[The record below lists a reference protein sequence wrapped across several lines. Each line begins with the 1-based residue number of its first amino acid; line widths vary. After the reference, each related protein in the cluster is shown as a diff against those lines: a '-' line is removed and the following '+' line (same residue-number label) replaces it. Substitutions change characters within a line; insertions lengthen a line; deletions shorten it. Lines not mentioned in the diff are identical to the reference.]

1 MDKLFAVRVLVHYYD
16 KPKVDHEAVRRLL
29 SAAGVESLNLRCTD
43 GATIKL
49 SDHINASQN
58 GRKSVSEV
66 LGSSDDSLV
75 EVASVFMLAEARA
88 ASDSLCTS
96 PGELEVTCSALERLL
111 DFLYRTSTSYPAL
124 DVRHSGRTKIG
135 PGGYRRTLYRFPR
148 PATSDASQVSIL
160 KAVNAVLRL
169 CDVATHCLA
178 VVSRQSLTS
187 KASCEIAVNLSTRL
201 LALASSLCNYQRT
214 DSKPSLSFSSSNSL
228 RTALVSGAM
237 HLGAI
242 SVEHVTIDAMGWVQV
257 ANRILLNNGRT
268 SITPRVSILSALF
281 GGMLG
286 SGKGYQQGERD
297 VRSTEGALCML
308 STLHLVLRLDMTR
321 DVEDH
326 LSSSNSGTVNMNVV
340 TAPVRQ
346 EQPSNTSSSQG
357 SLSQAA
363 RSFLGERV
371 IAAEEDGDEGRIA
384 SGTVYHACEEY
395 AERTGETEGIIGLLV
410 RLFEA
415 AGRRFCQ
422 ESADE
427 SVVSI
432 SEGTLPCPPDESDDC
447 SEDPPLRQDL
457 SLLPNDQFDVRF
469 RDLFGYGVPGGSP
482 SEVCLEQNERI
493 EMHKEIGA
501 LVLDILVK
509 WLQKVS
515 SLRRYKDIDI
525 VNIARRV
532 CSSASMFLFNG
543 SSASY
548 DLRAAMVDFASYIGP
563 ELYSHIKRH
572 PTKVQEDVVQKLI
585 KKLLETCHRPNPILS
600 EIIRSC
606 RKEAVIQLLVLFQ
619 DRGRLTEAKTDRS
632 DENQG
637 LPPDG
642 ILSLILT
649 VVTAENALVF
659 LRKVIQFLKDLV
671 ETERLQGTS
680 VSHVAALL
688 LLLSFSASVSLGM
701 VNCLDTHR
709 VAIAALFHRD
719 ADLALEPLYP
729 EGFPENE
736 DILAPRIGI
745 CVSPER
751 RRTVRDIIEEARV
764 RVLIRKI
771 FAIFCPELA
780 RAIQVLS
787 SSSFLA
793 SRLDYVQ
800 EASPLRELK
809 SFYHLYWS
817 AMMVT
822 KVLFPLAAND
832 EKCLQI
838 FTNSQEDFIDM
849 EILSPFTIE
858 HASTLPN
865 VYRAMEKFMLDD
877 PSCTIAMLYPIEC
890 IIFYHC
896 SRREFHI
903 KESRLLLSS
912 LIQTCVDCI
921 ESTMYKDIPEN
932 YAYLLCSFQKSP
944 LADIRGAKQETNDRS
959 KIFARN
965 ANEVPVCAAIQ
976 LAMFY
981 VRSVGS
987 GNLPHVLASAFISAS
1002 EFIENIPHEV
1012 LEDLRHLIIPIA
1024 SHLIFVSHL
1033 SAELAF
1039 SMWLFIEAFLCRSFD
1054 LGPAGG
1060 NSHED
1065 LISFLTRTCGFAKL
1079 AEKDTKSPRVIRA
1092 FCMFARNTALVKEL
1106 EDVLQLVSFKN
1117 AIPESITNQELRQ
1130 WLHVSL
1136 PRVSLAKFLPSLL
1149 VPADE
1154 SAVAVSLH
1162 GESFAFLTAASEHSK
1177 FWRDAILKG
1186 LSTAHHVD
1194 PAFWER
1200 TIVRSVV
1207 ESATLNDGVLS
1218 MVEKVM
1224 GIDDSKDA
1232 SCILLELFKSNSKVF
1247 NDNNDV
1253 GIEGKCR
1260 MLNFAVRVT
1269 LCYGRVT
1276 ARGSSQISPPL
1287 LEPALFQFLLSALR
1301 QTSEHLLVSPKDGA
1315 SEHLVLFLC
1324 NLLAC
1329 VEEGLSA
1336 SPNEAETPSNSEP
1349 SSKEPSRAS
1358 NRPKQMGSSL
1368 LSEFRQSAPTGS
1380 NDSPDTDSHT
1390 LCTYTTTGNQF
1401 VEQHWYFC
1409 YSCGLSGSE
1418 GVCSTCA
1425 RICHRGCELT
1435 YSKFSRFFCDCGAGS
1450 DSRQE
1455 SAPHGV
1461 ASSEDGEESNAN
1473 GQDPGLNTEQ
1483 LSTGRLRKRKAC
1495 KCLKRDERSDARQDT
1510 AVQAARRNA
1519 SKMREERGVF
1529 VETQLEETLTSE
1541 LRSFCDGETS
1551 LRVTHRKR
1559 VEDAFRNT
1567 LKDSVNIFAGAALYL
1582 TRELEG
1588 SHVTRQS
1595 EGMWAPLSEVQPL
1608 YLRMTKAADYAKAVV
1623 QDHSVVSTKILCPNA
1638 LDVSKRKEHSRSSSY
1653 PRGSIIAYSCFDR
1666 VIAVAQKS
1674 NGIEFIDGSQ
1684 DIFSARGPSE
1694 KLNSRTFRK
1703 VSIPFDIVH
1712 IEFHP
1717 ANSNLLLVV
1726 GKDKVLILVRV
1737 GAIGSQTWN
1746 RMEVEVGLSEYHGY
1760 NGKNVLVEVSWI
1772 DEDAT
1777 LLLVTTTDFVKIFDV
1792 AVDTF
1797 CPCFFA
1803 RTPKHIGTIEAGYDE
1818 SKETTVEV
1826 RTSNSRIVAAIYAR
1840 DNTTNWKDHFLMF
1853 VLTSDAKLFVS
1864 RSKRHQVTPPEFE
1877 FCFEVHDEHDKH
1889 VSLNNMLYY
1898 AEESLFLVFFS
1909 SGNVLCV
1916 PFSVRTRNE
1925 QLEGMIRRP
1934 HLFRNAFESDCLIS
1948 VSTVSGP
1955 EKTFLYCEK
1964 QKAMGCSGLIVL
1976 GEGTL
1981 TTQSLSAPPSV
1992 SVLGCESY
2000 SASPFVGE
2008 PSSAG
2013 GLLLLDDG
2021 GVQRLD
2027 IVSGHVRTQVQQH
2040 TLASAAIER
2049 QRKWSLSVTNDQNAG
2064 TYNSSFV
2071 PPSVGFFEKCRP
2083 VSDTIRFQG
2092 TESDMNTTVDYDRMS
2107 VVLAGGGSECIVSPI
2122 ENQPFRF
2129 TAMIDNQSMVLV
2141 GARMRFGGTDRSRHR
2156 VPVEVKVFGRTV
2168 RWNARNGVKRW
2179 LDIPFS
2185 IQESIK
2191 SRQKVSFELL
2201 PRRMSRE
2208 GRVKIDGL
2216 CAIDALELY
2225 AVSNIEFTE
2234 RKLLHEKA
2242 KSQIQNRRNETED
2255 EGSNGLRLVLGK
2267 ARDFYCSTKPTPSE
2281 SLNREQMAL
2290 LTVLNSIE
2298 RQGFLSSPKAGVL
2311 LFEVNNMW
2319 SQSSTQLRES
2329 DQVFVEY
2336 LIQPCITLCLPD
2348 LLKPRSSQ
2356 SRKANDQIRKV
2367 LSSGTRDVILHH
2379 IISCYEN
2386 GILPY
2391 FRNVEKCLFMVATM
2405 ARALFAAGTDLS
2417 EISLETWAGSYDE
2430 LMPSQQHSLILLKAY
2445 VNMGRAGRLLLR
2457 SLDRVAIDAVDV
2469 FMAMSIRQNI
2479 GQDQSIRNDASRVIV
2494 EMLCSFDQRLRLI
2507 TAQRLTELFDNL
2519 NAPTGELRNPFEAVL
2534 THSLCQALIH
2544 KKGKPRSMDIEAAR
2558 DNESICSDEAPRWA
2572 YRCDSC
2578 REVCDQEWWHC
2589 ADCEDFD
2596 LCTKCL
2602 RSSAPYFTET
2612 HKEDHVLLR
2621 GTVDQDVEGFSVCTN
2636 DRVVTSMI
2644 GKSAQEI
2651 LSTVITKILEQ
2662 VMAEESNTCHW
2673 RYLDAAEAISQLL
2686 GSRSPLALKSC
2697 RLKALFTSSF
2707 PSLLTRLAE
2716 GIGNDYQNAIVDNNG
2731 MLSVTPRCSDIF
2743 ILMLSIL
2750 LCASGSGMAA
2760 FLHKEGVPA
2769 VLLALLQKLHPKLQE
2784 LAFHISSSDAEPA
2797 KRHSHVDLMSS
2808 SAWNKAQS
2816 GLVYQVLSRRKSFRD
2831 ESISDVFLSGESFGS
2846 SNSTFLN
2853 IMIEATHVLE
2863 FSFRSASNYGILQQ
2877 MKSFPRKV
2885 LCDIINFCDSCQ
2897 GKHDPALLK
2906 ALSLSSEKL
2915 LCVLSMDNTDELNDV
2930 LDRYLYDEQCRRLY
2944 DCISKRQQLGCTMP
2958 YESALEIALILE
2970 NIRKAARRHPE
2981 TWRHFVITNSSIVDV
2996 LLNIAKQTTGKLQA
3010 NTLQLVAAGISL
3022 STEYATKVM
3031 NSASILNLEP
3041 YDTDSDQE
3049 LKLPYKI
3056 RTENVMDTKHTRE
3069 ALRSLLKAAEK
3080 NPQVSSSSFSG
3091 GNFDLLRYLLFEVLL
3106 KCYNRRARLAAADII
3121 TFVMARAAA
3130 NSAEYSDLIATLNAS
3145 LKEALGLMPYAGSL
3159 SDGVMT
3165 CLVLFVTWCQN
3176 KSFGSKSDGYLD
3188 SLASDFALLLI
3199 QNCKRLTSHPNA
3211 RLYGRLSS
3219 VLDMN
3224 GYFLEADPCLTCAAI
3239 TWESSEIRES
3249 RLETIKAET
3258 KYTDC
3263 SIMHRLLSPHEIS
3276 SISLKVIDP
3285 RRTRRAKKIDVYYS
3299 SRSVSDAAELKAQ
3312 SHPWKRLKSFD
3323 MSPSTTESVVDL
3335 IVPIQTANIKF
3346 EFSDFYDAVEVHQSS
3361 LSSESDQN
3369 DPVTPSGVNEI
3380 SRSTRAVE
3388 SLQCPRCSRPV
3399 TDRHGI
3405 CRNCHE
3411 NAYQCRQCR
3420 NINYEN
3426 LDGFLCNE
3434 CGYCKHGRF
3443 EFSVTGRPAYIT
3455 EPVLNEEDRKRASE
3469 VIEKETASVHRC
3481 MAQLS
3486 RIRSAIIRS
3495 LATGSPVDQSREKGR
3510 IPIASRFF
3518 LGDLIP
3524 PRAEMAMLEA
3534 LFDGQVSHDVEET
3547 VNSTQGGVSIT
3558 EDVIGDGNGS
3568 VEVHEREQSHQT
3580 GSNSA
3585 SPLNRVRRADT
3596 HQNPPPVEQT
3606 FLSKTTSALGTIYAK
3621 ECRAIYT
3628 GMSRGVRILTM
3639 TRSEL
3644 VRYANSIDENRLKH
3658 ANDMFQDS
3666 ADDPLRNNNM
3676 LRSEVRSSPRS
3687 EPCCYNCTQSFVA
3700 NSVKLLQAIL
3710 NDKAQD
3716 RHLPFS
3722 SQLVKHLLQVCSQC
3736 EKPEVRLAIHRL
3748 ITGLVRENTAAT
3760 KLVCEELARKI
3771 VFCIESWE
3779 TVDPHTVA
3787 RFDMAILESISSLD
3801 DSCWEERLRLVMT
3814 ILFKASRKALTCSS
3828 VAESII
3834 LPCLHAALRILR
3846 EDVGLCNYAND
3857 ESGSASVL
3865 DIGLSSD
3872 EPVLDIQ
3879 ITEGNI
3885 HALDSNRITSSVASH
3900 GDHSFTVGEN
3910 TVQSSTSQGRLQE
3923 RSIGD
3928 NEVTTSHVDS
3938 DSNQDDDI
3946 NSSQRGELPAAD
3958 TREENRDTLSHSTQD
3973 KSDESADI
3981 GNLSSNEG
3989 DPPMVENNAFM
4000 STRSP
4005 GYPEYTVPVSE
4016 VRRVLEDV
4024 HDRRLV
4030 TADLSDWL
4038 QGSCSQSIWTTRLM
4052 REKASIDAR
4061 DHGIPLGTGDER
4073 SLLKSC
4079 LRVWKAIVD
4088 AQVGSQTSLKVLSLE
4103 ENNWLVRLMLFT
4115 PCTAVRKEC
4124 CALLELL
4131 CNDEE
4136 TLRLQLL
4143 DVLTGRALNLGAMV
4157 EDMSEEFFDLLENM
4171 LVPETHRLYL
4181 ISKGFLPRLTS
4192 LIRSMAERLVVSEA
4206 KSDASM
4212 RLVSFMEGYSLKRLV
4227 SVLGLFIEVISSQKT
4242 TLREKLFGRNNN
4254 RIIFSLQRAYLCLRK
4269 LISMRTTLTEECG
4282 SRLCD
4287 ILLSK
4292 KFLFFGSSISAVVS
4306 TCVDELKAAKARN
4319 DAQGIAILLDELC
4332 LMLCP
4337 ERKEPTCM
4345 LSLNKA
4351 PTQEEFIRGNM
4362 ARNPYVSS
4370 SFDGPLMRDV
4380 KNKICRDLDLPGLLE
4395 DDFAME
4401 LLVAGNLVKL
4411 DLPIMGVYEHIWRG
4425 SAAAAM
4431 ASSIQPG
4438 QLPRTIGLRR
4448 ASHATSTGNVGGS
4461 SRTIANRAGILSFRR
4476 VVQDRNSGDLSLRS
4490 DESSEPPMVV
4500 VYRLSG
4506 LDGEATEP
4514 IVESLPSESRLDR
4527 DTEEQFRDTV
4537 ILGKVGGLDLL
4548 FELLSVVESWGD
4560 DAETA
4565 VRAPA
4570 LRLLLA
4576 SCEVA
4581 ENKATLAKSP
4591 KAVSTLLD
4599 CAASAFEHAQGSP
4612 AAVKSAESLLIAAE
4626 QILAQQRRDL
4636 EACTGHHQDSMHI
4649 EWNSPTELIS
4659 RVRVFLGRLS
4669 LATSLT
4675 AENSILHLLPFLV
4688 QGNSEAIDQVLRHMQ
4703 FDWDSV
4709 DCSDV
4714 EQKKARQLGTV
4725 LLSIPTDLRGNEFIA
4740 HAVRSGLGER
4750 AILYIVERFPIP
4762 RNENRSQ
4769 WQQSLEG
4776 RGPPLI
4782 LRLITGMSLFFGSS
4796 QGSLQSND
4804 VLRDCFH
4811 KQEKIIPVLCQVE
4824 MAVSENSVGSSAE
4837 ELLEALSRDTI
4848 LKLEIDKERE
4858 IIKSVRREAAR
4869 LSRMTILKET
4879 GLDFSLQKNN
4889 PEEETMAKKDEATS
4903 DSNTSLLKLMEEL
4916 PEENGPSCV
4925 VCGDGFQCRPEEA
4938 LALYVHCRKVSLEL
4952 LSTSDD
4958 DSRVLGTNERRTEAT
4973 PIEPRPDWDVWANG
4987 SSRSSSTT
4995 IPKGSSSSC
5004 FTTVT
5009 HMNAIH
5015 LTCHKEAARIDRSSR
5030 RDEWDGASLR
5040 NSQTRCNNMF
5050 PIRPP
5055 ASIKLETDGEL
5066 PSNIKAAKV
5075 SYSTAVEGYFKRL
5088 ASLGRV
5094 SIPQS
5099 KAVLYDLGRS
5109 LLRFADGRSTVFS
5122 EYSHGGGAHSNA
5134 SFIPHLVQLAIHMI
5148 EVAAPPFSTGY
5159 FTGNPTLQMMEQTL
5173 SKYVDEN
5180 EQGDLTYYV
5189 ALSLILYDPEQ
5200 WSRAQPKFLR
5210 RFMEEAPLPR
5220 PVLYRFVAF
5229 TDLVNRAMK
5238 KGMQVSRD
5246 QHWLEGLKRHIGL
5259 DESFAQSFGD
5269 IVNERWEGYIR
5280 GITDSAHLLEGLR
5293 RNIELGPGT
5302 RNAED
5307 FIQDIS
5313 KCINSEM
5320 PSK

>member
-43 GATIKL
+43 GTTTKL
-49 SDHINASQN
+49 SDHVNASHN
-58 GRKSVSEV
+58 TRKSVAEV
-66 LGSSDDSLV
+66 LGSSGASLV
-75 EVASVFMLAEARA
+75 QVASIFMLAEARA

-111 DFLYRTSTSYPAL
+111 DFLHRTSPSHPAL
-124 DVRHSGRTKIG
+124 DVRHSGRMKTG
-135 PGGYRRTLYRFPR
+135 PGGYRRTLYRLSR
-148 PATSDASQVSIL
+148 SAISDASQVSIL

-201 LALASSLCNYQRT
+201 LTLASSLYNIQRK
-214 DSKPSLSFSSSNSL
+214 DSKPSLSFFSSNSL

-242 SVEHVTIDAMGWVQV
+242 TVEHVTIDAMSWVQV
-257 ANRILLNNGRT
+257 ANRILVNNGRT
-268 SITPRVSILSALF
+268 TITPRVSILSALF
-281 GGMLG
+281 G
-286 SGKGYQQGERD
+286 E
-297 VRSTEGALCML
+297 
-308 STLHLVLRLDMTR
+308 LDMTR
-321 DVEDH
+321 ESQDQ
-326 LSSSNSGTVNMNVV
+326 LSSSNSGTVDINSASV
-340 TAPVRQ
+340 TGRQ
-346 EQPSNTSSSQG
+346 EQPSNVSSSQG

-371 IAAEEDGDEGRIA
+371 VAAEEDGDEGRIA
-384 SGTVYHACEEY
+384 AGTVYHACEEY

-415 AGRRFCQ
+415 AGRHFCQ

-457 SLLPNDQFDVRF
+457 PLLPSDQVDIRF
-469 RDLFGYGVPGGSP
+469 RDLFGYGMVSGSP

-501 LVLDILVK
+501 LALDTLAK
-509 WLQKVS
+509 WLQKVH
-515 SLRRYKDIDI
+515 SLRRYKDIDVI
-525 VNIARRV
+525 NVARLV

-563 ELYSHIKRH
+563 ELGSHIKRH
-572 PTKVQEDVVQKLI
+572 PIKIQEDLIQNLI
-585 KKLLETCHRPNPILS
+585 KKLLETCQRSNPILS
-600 EIIRSC
+600 GIIGSC
-606 RKEAVIQLLVLFQ
+606 QTEAVIQLLVLFQ
-619 DRGRLTEAKTDRS
+619 TRGNLIEVKTDRN
-632 DENQG
+632 DEGQG

-649 VVTAENALVF
+649 VVTAENALVL
-659 LRKVIQFLKDLV
+659 LRKVTEFLKELFESEKLRD
-671 ETERLQGTS
+671 TP
-680 VSHVAALL
+680 VSHVTALL
-688 LLLSFSASVSLGM
+688 LLLSFSTSVSLGI
-701 VNCLDTHR
+701 VDGLDIHR

-719 ADLALEPLYP
+719 TDQTLEPLYP
-729 EGFPENE
+729 EGLPENE
-736 DILAPRIGI
+736 DVSAPRIGMP
-745 CVSPER
+745 VSLER
-751 RRTVRDIIEEARV
+751 KRVVRDIIENGRV
-764 RVLIRKI
+764 RDLIRKT
-771 FAIFCPELA
+771 FALFCPELA

-793 SRLDYVQ
+793 SGVDYVQ
-800 EASPLRELK
+800 EASALKEVK
-809 SFYHLYWS
+809 SFFHLYWS

-822 KVLFPLAAND
+822 KVLHSVEVLEDNCSQTCA
-832 EKCLQI
+832 
-838 FTNSQEDFIDM
+838 TSQEEFTSM
-849 EILSPFTIE
+849 EVLSPFVIE
-858 HASTLPN
+858 QASRNPK
-865 VYRAMEKFMLDD
+865 VYSEMEKFLRDKQ
-877 PSCTIAMLYPIEC
+877 SSTIAMLYPIDC
-890 IIFYHC
+890 TVLYHC
-896 SRREFHI
+896 SQRESQT
-903 KESRLLLSS
+903 KDSKWLLSS
-912 LIQTCVDCI
+912 VIRTCVDCI
-921 ESTMYKDIPEN
+921 ENTTYKDVPEN
-932 YAYLLCSFQKSP
+932 YIHLLHSFQKSP
-944 LADIRGAKQETNDRS
+944 LEDIRGARQEANDRR

-965 ANEVPVCAAIQ
+965 AKEIPVCAAIQ

-981 VRSVGS
+981 VRSIGS
-987 GNLPHVLASAFISAS
+987 GNISHVLASAFVSAS
-1002 EFIENIPHEV
+1002 EFIEHIPREE
-1012 LEDLRHLIIPIA
+1012 LKEMRNLIIPVA
-1024 SHLIFVSHL
+1024 SHLIFVSQL

-1039 SMWLFIEAFLCRSFD
+1039 SMWLFIDTFLCKSFD
-1054 LGPAGG
+1054 LGPVEE
-1060 NSHED
+1060 NYHEG
-1065 LISFLTRTCGFAKL
+1065 LISFLARTCGFAKL
-1079 AEKDTKSPRVIRA
+1079 AEKDTSSPRVIRA
-1092 FCMFARNTALVKEL
+1092 LCLFARDTALVKGL
-1106 EDVLQLVSFKN
+1106 EDVLQLVSLQN
-1117 AIPESITNQELRQ
+1117 EIPEDIPNGDLRQ
-1130 WLHVSL
+1130 WLRVSL
-1136 PRVSLAKFLPSLL
+1136 PRVSLTNFLTSLL
-1149 VPADE
+1149 VPVDE

-1162 GESFAFLTAASEHSK
+1162 GESFAFLTTASEQSTL
-1177 FWRDAILKG
+1177 WRDAVLSG
-1186 LSTAHHVD
+1186 LGMAYRAD
-1194 PAFWER
+1194 PTFWER
-1200 TIVRSVV
+1200 TIIRSIV

-1232 SCILLELFKSNSKVF
+1232 SCILLDLFKANCKVF
-1247 NDNNDV
+1247 ESSCNV

-1269 LCYGRVT
+1269 LCYGRVA
-1276 ARGSSQISPPL
+1276 ARCSNQISPPL
-1287 LEPALFQFLLSALR
+1287 LEPALFQFLLSALK
-1301 QTSEHLLVSPKDGA
+1301 QTSEGLLVSPKDEA
-1315 SEHLVLFLC
+1315 SKHLVLFLC
-1324 NLLAC
+1324 DLLAC
-1329 VEEGLSA
+1329 IETGLSTCK
-1336 SPNEAETPSNSEP
+1336 NEAENVSDSKSLSKKTSHDSSEP
-1349 SSKEPSRAS
+1349 RQV
-1358 NRPKQMGSSL
+1358 NNSL
-1368 LSEFRQSAPTGS
+1368 LSELRQSAPRGS
-1380 NDSPDTDSHT
+1380 NDSVDVEAHP
-1390 LCTYTTTGNQF
+1390 LCTYTTTGSQF

-1409 YSCGLSGSE
+1409 YSCDLSGSE

-1425 RICHRGCELT
+1425 RICHRGCELA

-1455 SAPHGV
+1455 SVSHGV

-1473 GQDPGLNTEQ
+1473 AQDPNLNAQQ
-1483 LSTGRLRKRKAC
+1483 LSTGRLRKRKVC
-1495 KCLKRDERSDARQDT
+1495 NCLKRSDRSETKQDT
-1510 AVQAARRNA
+1510 GIQAVRGNA
-1519 SKMREERGVF
+1519 PRTQEEHEVF
-1529 VETQLEETLTSE
+1529 LGSQLEEKLTSE
-1541 LRSFCDGETS
+1541 LRSLSADKTS
-1551 LRVTHRKR
+1551 LRGQHRKR
-1559 VEDAFRNT
+1559 AEDAFRAT
-1567 LKDSVNIFAGAALYL
+1567 LKDSVSIFASTALFL

-1588 SHVTRQS
+1588 THVARQS
-1595 EGMWAPLSEVQPL
+1595 EGMWAPLSETQSA
-1608 YLRMTKAADYAKAVV
+1608 YLRMVKAADYSKEVF
-1623 QDHSVVSTKILCPNA
+1623 QDHSVVSTKILRPNS
-1638 LDVSKRKEHSRSSSY
+1638 LDVSKRTDLSRNSFY
-1653 PRGSIIAYSCFDR
+1653 PRGSVIAYSCFER
-1666 VIAVAQKS
+1666 IFAVAQKS
-1674 NGIEFIDGSQ
+1674 NCIEFIDASE

-1694 KLNSRTFRK
+1694 KIASRTFRK
-1703 VSIPFDIVH
+1703 VNVPFDINH

-1726 GKDKVLILVRV
+1726 GKEKVLILVRV
-1737 GAIGSQTWN
+1737 GGAGSHSWN
-1746 RMEVEVGLSEYHGY
+1746 RVEVEVGLSEYHGY
-1760 NGKNVLVEVSWI
+1760 NGENSLVEVSWI

-1777 LLLVTTTDFVKIFDV
+1777 LLLVVTTDFVKIFDV

-1803 RTPKHIGTIEAGYDE
+1803 RTPKHNGTSQAEHHGD
-1818 SKETTVEV
+1818 KETAVEAK
-1826 RTSNSRIVAAIYAR
+1826 TSKPKIVAAAFAR
-1840 DNTTNWKDHFLMF
+1840 DSMANWKDRFLVF
-1853 VLTSDAKLFVS
+1853 VLTSDAKLFVT
-1864 RSKRHQVTPPEFE
+1864 RSKRHQATPPEFD
-1877 FCFEVHDEHDKH
+1877 FCFEVRDDDGQH

-1898 AEESLFLVFFS
+1898 AEESLFLIFFS

-1925 QLEGMIRRP
+1925 QLEGMIRGP
-1934 HLFRNAFESDCLIS
+1934 HLFKKAFEADCLIGIS
-1948 VSTVSGP
+1948 PVKGH

-1964 QKAMGCSGLIVL
+1964 QKVMGCSGLLVL
-1976 GEGTL
+1976 GQGTL
-1981 TTQSLSAPPSV
+1981 TTQSLSAAPST
-1992 SVLGCESY
+1992 SVLGCHSY

-2008 PSSAG
+2008 SSRAG
-2013 GLLLLDDG
+2013 GFFLIDDG
-2021 GVQRLD
+2021 SVQRLD
-2027 IVSGHVRTQVQQH
+2027 ISFARVRSQIQQQ
-2040 TLASAAIER
+2040 TLLSAAIER
-2049 QRKWSLSVTNDQNAG
+2049 HRKWSLSVTNDQTAVL
-2064 TYNSSFV
+2064 YNSSIV
-2071 PPSVGFFEKCRP
+2071 PPAVGFFEKCRP
-2083 VSDTIRFQG
+2083 VSDTIRFEG
-2092 TESDMNTTVDYDRMS
+2092 TESDTKKSVDYDRMS
-2107 VVLAGGGSECIVSPI
+2107 VVLAGGGSECIVSPT

-2129 TAMIDNQSMVLV
+2129 TAIIDNQSLVLV

-2185 IQESIK
+2185 IPESIK
-2191 SRQKVSFELL
+2191 SPHKVSFELL

-2242 KSQIQNRRNETED
+2242 KSQSQNHRNEKED
-2255 EGSNGLRLVLGK
+2255 DGYNDLRFVIGNAKDLCC
-2267 ARDFYCSTKPTPSE
+2267 ATKPAPSE
-2281 SLNREQMAL
+2281 VLSRDQMAL
-2290 LTVLNSIE
+2290 VTVLNNVE
-2298 RQGFLSSPKAGVL
+2298 RQKFLSSPKAGAL

-2319 SQSSTQLRES
+2319 SRSSLQPEECEQTFL
-2329 DQVFVEY
+2329 EY

-2356 SRKANDQIRKV
+2356 PEKANELVLKV
-2367 LSSGTRDVILHH
+2367 VSSGTRTMILDH
-2379 IISCYEN
+2379 IVSCYEN
-2386 GILPY
+2386 GILPH
-2391 FRNVEKCLFMVATM
+2391 FRNVEKCLFMMATM
-2405 ARALFAAGTDLS
+2405 ARALFAAGTDLPQTA
-2417 EISLETWAGSYDE
+2417 LETWAASYDE
-2430 LMPSQQHSLILLKAY
+2430 LMPPQQHSLLLLKAY
-2445 VNMGRAGRLLLR
+2445 INMGRTGRLLLS
-2457 SLDRVAIDAVDV
+2457 SLDGVAIDAVDV
-2469 FMAMSIRQNI
+2469 FMTMSVRQNI
-2479 GQDQSIRNDASRVIV
+2479 SEHQSSRCDASRVIV
-2494 EMLCSFDQRLRLI
+2494 EMLCSFDQRLRLT

-2519 NAPTGELRNPFEAVL
+2519 NSPTGELRNPFEAVL
-2534 THSLCQALIH
+2534 THSLSRALIPE
-2544 KKGKPRSMDIEAAR
+2544 KEKAKATDVKTAR
-2558 DNESICSDEAPRWA
+2558 ENESICSDEAPRWA

-2602 RSSAPYFTET
+2602 RSSSPCFTET
-2612 HKEDHVLLR
+2612 HQEDHVLLR
-2621 GTVDQDVEGFSVCTN
+2621 GTIEQDVEGLSICANDQVITSV
-2636 DRVVTSMI
+2636 I
-2644 GKSAQEI
+2644 GKKAQEI

-2662 VMAEESNTCHW
+2662 VMAEESNSTHW

-2686 GSRSPLALKSC
+2686 GSRSPLALKPC
-2697 RLKALFTSSF
+2697 RLTALFSSSF
-2707 PSLLTRLAE
+2707 PSLLRNLAE
-2716 GIGNDYQNAIVDNNG
+2716 GIGNDYQNAKVGNDG

-2743 ILMLSIL
+2743 ILMLCIL

-2760 FLHKEGVPA
+2760 FVHKHGVPS

-2784 LAFHISSSDAEPA
+2784 LAFHVNSSDSEPV
-2797 KRHSHVDLMSS
+2797 KRLSNVDLMSS
-2808 SAWNKAQS
+2808 SAWNKTHP
-2816 GLVYQVLSRRKSFRD
+2816 GLTYQVLSRRKASRD
-2831 ESISDVFLSGESFGS
+2831 DSISDVFVSSQSFGS
-2846 SNSTFLN
+2846 SNGTFLN
-2853 IMIEATHVLE
+2853 IMIESIHLLE
-2863 FSFRSASNYGILQQ
+2863 FSFRSASNYAILQQ
-2877 MKSFPRKV
+2877 MKCFPRKV

-2897 GKHDPALLK
+2897 SKHDPALMKTL
-2906 ALSLSSEKL
+2906 ASSSEKL

-2930 LDRYLYDEQCRRLY
+2930 LDRYLYDEQCRRLHG
-2944 DCISKRQQLGCTMP
+2944 CISKRPQLGCTMP

-2981 TWRHFVITNSSIVDV
+2981 TWRNFVITDTSIIDV
-2996 LLNIAKQTTGKLQA
+2996 LLKIAKQTKGKLQA
-3010 NTLQLVAAGISL
+3010 NTLQLVSAGLSL

-3031 NSASILNLEP
+3031 NSASILNVEH
-3041 YDTDSDQE
+3041 YDADSDQDVR
-3049 LKLPYKI
+3049 LPFKT
-3056 RTENVMDTKHTRE
+3056 RTENVGDTKYTRE
-3069 ALRSLLKAAEK
+3069 ALGVLLKAAEK
-3080 NPQVSSSSFSG
+3080 NPQVPSSSFTG
-3091 GNFDLLRYLLFEVLL
+3091 DNFDLLRFLLFEVLL
-3106 KCYNRRARLAAADII
+3106 KSHNRQSRLAAADII
-3121 TFVMARAAA
+3121 TFVTARAASNA
-3130 NSAEYSDLIATLNAS
+3130 AEHRVLIATLNAS
-3145 LKEALGLMPYAGSL
+3145 LRKALGLMPYAGSL

-3165 CLVLFVTWCQN
+3165 CLLLFVTWCQS
-3176 KSFGSKSDGYLD
+3176 KSFGSDSESYLS
-3188 SLASDFALLLI
+3188 SLTTDLALLLI
-3199 QNCKRLTSHPNA
+3199 RNCKLLTSHPNA

-3219 VLDMN
+3219 VLEIN
-3224 GYFLEADPCLTCAAI
+3224 GYYLEADPCLTCAAT
-3239 TWESSEIRES
+3239 TWESSEVRES

-3276 SISLKVIDP
+3276 SVSLKVIDP

-3312 SHPWKRLKSFD
+3312 SHPWKRLKSLD
-3323 MSPSTTESVVDL
+3323 LTPSTTECVVDL
-3335 IVPIQTANIKF
+3335 IVPIQTANIRF

-3361 LSSESDQN
+3361 ISSESDQN
-3369 DPVTPSGVNEI
+3369 DAVISPGVNEAY
-3380 SRSTRAVE
+3380 RNARAAE
-3388 SLQCPRCSRPV
+3388 SLQCPRCSRAV

-3443 EFSVTGRPAYIT
+3443 EFSVIGKPAYIT
-3455 EPVLNEEDRKRASE
+3455 EPVLNEEDRRRASE
-3469 VIEKETASVHRC
+3469 VIEKETANVHRC
-3481 MAQLS
+3481 MEQLS

-3495 LATGSPVDQSREKGR
+3495 LSTGSPVDQSREKGR
-3510 IPIASRFF
+3510 VPVGSRFF
-3518 LGDLIP
+3518 LGDIVP

-3534 LFDGQVSHDVEET
+3534 LFDGQVSHEVEET
-3547 VNSTQGGVSIT
+3547 ANSTQGGVSIT

-3585 SPLNRVRRADT
+3585 SPLNRIRRADT

-3606 FLSKTTSALGTIYAK
+3606 FLSKTTSALGTIYGK
-3621 ECRAIYT
+3621 ECRAIYS

-3658 ANDMFQDS
+3658 ANDMFQASEEDQLS
-3666 ADDPLRNNNM
+3666 NKDM
-3676 LRSEVRSSPRS
+3676 LRSEDGSSQRSQ
-3687 EPCCYNCTQSFVA
+3687 PCCYNCTQSFVA
-3700 NSVKLLQAIL
+3700 NSVKLLQTIL
-3710 NDKAQD
+3710 DDRAQN
-3716 RHLPFS
+3716 RPLPFS
-3722 SQLVKHLLQVCSQC
+3722 SQLVKHVLQVCSQC
-3736 EKPEVRLAIHRL
+3736 ERHDVRLDIHHL
-3748 ITGLVRENTAAT
+3748 ITSLVRDNTPAT

-3787 RFDMAILESISSLD
+3787 RFDIAILESISSLD

-3814 ILFKASRKALTCSS
+3814 ILFKASRQALTCSS

-3846 EDVGLCNYAND
+3846 EDVGLCNYTND
-3857 ESGSASVL
+3857 QSGSASVL

-3872 EPVLDIQ
+3872 EPVLDMQ
-3879 ITEGNI
+3879 VSQDSNNT
-3885 HALDSNRITSSVASH
+3885 LDSNRIPSSIASQS
-3900 GDHSFTVGEN
+3900 DQRFIVRESL
-3910 TVQSSTSQGRLQE
+3910 VQSSTIQGRNQQ
-3923 RSIGD
+3923 RIIGD
-3928 NEVTTSHVDS
+3928 NRAVSSHVAS
-3938 DSNQDDDI
+3938 DSNQDENI
-3946 NSSQRGELPAAD
+3946 SPSQGGELQTSETQD
-3958 TREENRDTLSHSTQD
+3958 ENRDRLSHSTQD
-3973 KSDESADI
+3973 KSDESTDTAI
-3981 GNLSSNEG
+3981 STSNEG
-3989 DPPMVENNAFM
+3989 EPPMGEDGLHM
-4000 STRSP
+4000 STRST
-4005 GYPEYTVPVSE
+4005 GYPEFTMPISE

-4024 HDRRLV
+4024 HDRRLA
-4030 TADLSDWL
+4030 TADITDWL
-4038 QGSCSQSIWTTRLM
+4038 TGNSSQSIWTARLM
-4052 REKASIDAR
+4052 REKGSIEAR
-4061 DHGIPLGTGDER
+4061 DQGVTLGTGDER
-4073 SLLKSC
+4073 NLLKSC
-4079 LRVWKAIVD
+4079 LRVWKAVVD
-4088 AQVGSQTSLKVLSLE
+4088 AQVGSQFSFKALSLE

-4124 CALLELL
+4124 CTLLELL

-4143 DVLTGRALNLGAMV
+4143 DVLTGNALNLGAMV
-4157 EDMSEEFFDLLENM
+4157 EDMSQEYFDLLENM
-4171 LVPETHRLYL
+4171 LVPETHRVYL
-4181 ISKGFLPRLTS
+4181 ISKGFLPRLTG

-4206 KSDASM
+4206 KSDTSM
-4212 RLVSFMEGYSLKRLV
+4212 RLVSFMEGYSLKRLI
-4227 SVLGLFIEVISSQKT
+4227 SVFGLFIEVISSQQT
-4242 TLREKLFGRNNN
+4242 ALREKLFGRNDNG
-4254 RIIFSLQRAYLCLRK
+4254 IVSSLQRAYLCLRK

-4292 KFLFFGSSISAVVS
+4292 KFLFFGSSISSVVS
-4306 TCVDELKAAKARN
+4306 ACVDELKAAKARN

-4401 LLVAGNLVKL
+4401 LLVAGNLIKL

-4448 ASHATSTGNVGGS
+4448 ASQAANGGGFGGS
-4461 SRTIANRAGILSFRR
+4461 SRTTANRAGILSFRR
-4476 VVQDRNSGDLSLRS
+4476 AVQDRNSGDVSLRS
-4490 DESSEPPMVV
+4490 EELSEPPMVV
-4500 VYRLSG
+4500 IYRLSG

-4514 IVESLPSESRLDR
+4514 IVESLPSESKLDH
-4527 DTEEQFRDTV
+4527 DTEAQFRDTV

-4581 ENKATLAKSP
+4581 ENKATLARSP
-4591 KAVSTLLD
+4591 NAVNTLLD

-4636 EACTGHHQDSMHI
+4636 EACTTHHQDAMHI

-4688 QGNSEAIDQVLRHMQ
+4688 QGNADAIDQVLRHMQ
-4703 FDWDSV
+4703 FDWDAIDS
-4709 DCSDV
+4709 SDV

-4725 LLSIPTDLRGNEFIA
+4725 LLAIPTDLRGNEFIA
-4740 HAVRSGLGER
+4740 HTVLSGLGER
-4750 AILYIVERFPIP
+4750 AVSYIVERFPIP
-4762 RNENRSQ
+4762 RNENRTQ

-4796 QGSLQSND
+4796 QGRLQSND

-4811 KQEKIIPVLCQVE
+4811 KQDKTIAVLCQVE

-4837 ELLEALSRDTI
+4837 ELLEALSRDTL
-4848 LKLEIDKERE
+4848 LKIAIDKERE
-4858 IIKSVRREAAR
+4858 SIKSARREAAR

-4879 GLDFSLQKNN
+4879 GLDFSGLQKDNQ
-4889 PEEETMAKKDEATS
+4889 EQGKTRKKRDETTS
-4903 DSNTSLLKLMEEL
+4903 ETKTSLLKLMEEL
-4916 PEENGPSCV
+4916 PDESGPSCV

-4938 LALYVHCRKVSLEL
+4938 LALYVHCRKVSLDL
-4952 LSTSDD
+4952 SSTSDE
-4958 DSRVLGTNERRTEAT
+4958 DSRVPGTNERRTET
-4973 PIEPRPDWDVWANG
+4973 FSMEPRLEWDVWANG
-4987 SSRSSSTT
+4987 SSRSGSAAIS
-4995 IPKGSSSSC
+4995 KGSSSSC
-5004 FTTVT
+5004 FTAVT

-5015 LTCHKEAARIDRSSR
+5015 LTCHKEAARIDRNSR

-5050 PIRPP
+5050 PVRPP
-5055 ASIKLETDGEL
+5055 ASMKLETDGEL
-5066 PSNIKAAKV
+5066 LCNIKTAKV
-5075 SYSTAVEGYFKRL
+5075 SYCTAVEGYFKRL

-5122 EYSHGGGAHSNA
+5122 EYSHGGERIRMQA
-5134 SFIPHLVQLAIHMI
+5134 SFPIW
-5148 EVAAPPFSTGY
+5148 FS
-5159 FTGNPTLQMMEQTL
+5159 
-5173 SKYVDEN
+5173 
-5180 EQGDLTYYV
+5180 
-5189 ALSLILYDPEQ
+5189 
-5200 WSRAQPKFLR
+5200 
-5210 RFMEEAPLPR
+5210 
-5220 PVLYRFVAF
+5220 
-5229 TDLVNRAMK
+5229 
-5238 KGMQVSRD
+5238 
-5246 QHWLEGLKRHIGL
+5246 
-5259 DESFAQSFGD
+5259 
-5269 IVNERWEGYIR
+5269 
-5280 GITDSAHLLEGLR
+5280 
-5293 RNIELGPGT
+5293 
-5302 RNAED
+5302 
-5307 FIQDIS
+5307 
-5313 KCINSEM
+5313 
-5320 PSK
+5320 